1 MYDKIHVSAPS
12 RVCLFGEHQDYL
24 GLDVIAAAIDLRFEA
39 RISGRSDQKACIAIR
54 DSRLDRLNAGN
65 PDSAYDHLT
74 VDLDEPIVY
83 SHHRDY
89 LRSTLNVLRRHDA
102 LRGGFDITLDSEIP
116 IGKGMC
122 SSSTMIVV
130 LIKAILEWIG
140 HPAAENPRQIAD
152 WAFQAEVSEFGEPGG
167 QMDHIMAA
175 HGGLLHLTFA
185 NPFTY
190 QRLNGTPGGCL
201 ILFDSLQQK
210 ETTRVLA
217 GAKMPTL
224 AALDALKRH
233 GIDGMRE
240 LDGRPDAY
248 DLASRLPEKLSR
260 PLLANLANMRLLSE
274 GLRLLSEPSTD
285 DAALGRLISQHHAQL
300 RDGLGISTPVIDDIL
315 DCAVTQGAW
324 GGKINGSGGGGC
336 CYVTAPDDRAEAII
350 DAVQSRGYP
359 ARRLHIDSGARREY
373 DHDSNV

>member
-1 MYDKIHVSAPS
+1 MPDVIRVSAPS

-24 GLDVIAAAIDLRFEA
+24 GLDVIAAAIDLRFYA

-54 DSRLDRLNAGN
+54 DSRLDQLNAGN
-65 PDSAYDHLT
+65 PDGSYDYLT
-74 VDLDEPIVY
+74 VDLDQPIMY
-83 SHHRDY
+83 AHHRDY
-89 LRSTLNVLRRHDA
+89 LRSTLNVLRRNGCIN
-102 LRGGFDITLDSEIP
+102 GGFDATLDSEIP

-130 LIKAILEWIG
+130 LIKAILEWMG
-140 HPAAENPRQIAD
+140 HPAAQEPRQIAD

-190 QRLNGTPGGCL
+190 RSLAGKPGGCL

-217 GAKMPTL
+217 GAKIPTL
-224 AALDALKRH
+224 AAVEALKVH
-233 GIDGMRE
+233 GIDGIRD
-240 LDGRPDAY
+240 LAQRPDAEK
-248 DLASRLPEKLSR
+248 LAGSLPEKLSR
-260 PLLANLANMRLLSE
+260 PLLANLENKRLLTE
-274 GLRLLSEPSTD
+274 GLRLLTEQPTD
-285 DAALGRLISQHHAQL
+285 DVVLGRMISQHHAQL
-300 RDGLGISTPVIDDIL
+300 RDGLGISTPVIEEIL
-315 DCAVTQGAW
+315 DCATAHGAW

-336 CYVTAPDDRAEAII
+336 CFVTAPESRADEII

-359 ARRLHIDSGARREY
+359 ARRLHIDTGARRENNHES
-373 DHDSNV
+373 DQ